1 MNGQVSVEMLIVI
14 GLGLVIVGIY
24 AIYGYSSIDAYT
36 KGSDELLMK
45 DSLEKVAQTAKF
57 VSLQGIPAKQQI
69 NICLP
74 ASFRGCN
81 NLNGSAEMTCN
92 LTGNRIIQHDMGAN
106 VTGTLPNNSGC
117 WKLTVEAKETV
128 EAKAG
133 YVNLTVI

>member
-24 AIYGYSSIDAYT
+24 AIYGYASIDSYS
-36 KGSDELLMK
+36 KGSDELLMR
-45 DSLEKVAQTAKF
+45 DSLEKVGETAKF

-74 ASFRGCN
+74 ASFRGCSH
-81 NLNGSAEMTCN
+81 LNGSAELACN
-92 LTGNRIIQHDMGAN
+92 LTGNRIIQHDAGAN
-106 VTGTLPNNSGC
+106 VNGTLPSISGC
-117 WKLTVEAKETV
+117 WNLAI